1 MIKFAFL
8 TLLAVLAWAAPAEAQ
23 QSGTANQVMA
33 TPCAATGR
41 VGLRSLCT
49 ADLPATMTPTTL
61 TTTQEADTPVAL
73 SGCNGSTATI
83 DLSSGTS
90 FACTVSAG
98 AVTFAVSNL
107 VASKTN
113 SFILRLTNGGSRTTT
128 FMSNTKWPGGK
139 PTFTSSGIDV
149 VVCYSDDGTNWWCS
163 ANLSYQ

>member
-90 FACTVSAG
+90 IRLHRERG
-98 AVTFAVSNL
+98 RRY
-107 VASKTN
+107 
-113 SFILRLTNGGSRTTT
+113 LRSVQSRLRQGQ
-128 FMSNTKWPGGK
+128 FFPLCG
-139 PTFTSSGIDV
+139 
-149 VVCYSDDGTNWWCS
+149 
-163 ANLSYQ
+163 